1 MQYMNTMLINETT
14 GEIYILSTSHPKRA
28 KCIPSSMR
36 TIDHFFR
43 SEFHNHSWV
52 VNYNNS

>member
-14 GEIYILSTSHPKRA
+14 GEIYILSSSHSKRA

-36 TIDHFFR
+36 TTDHFFK